1 MNEPR
6 SGIIGLETDRDV
18 VTSGA
23 NVDSV
28 AAYRVDVV
36 VGIAASAAN
45 NVERVLKNMSKNHTM
60 RRL

>member
-6 SGIIGLETDRDV
+6 SGIIGFETDRDV
-18 VTSGA
+18 VASGA

-45 NVERVLKNMSKNHTM
+45 NVERVLKNMSINHTM